1 MMRVLVI
8 VLSFLTLTF
17 GLLLL
22 QPSANMAV
30 NTTQQTAQ
38 AIPVAAGQVTRG
50 QTELLQIATAPIRQ
64 PEPQSVSSGLNVAV
78 TQVAVTQPEKPVN
91 RAVVVPDQNA
101 DELRSMTNGILAGL
115 GIATTEPGQEIQ
127 VASLTNTST
136 DDSGQRA
143 MTNSVLSGLR
153 AATGKSEGTES
164 LQSIIVQALRA
175 GESDAYIDALLN
187 AAKIKGEIQ
196 VPEAL
201 VTNTGKVD
209 TSVILASIIQ
219 SATGAPAKPTVSVG
233 GPGVEVRVV
242 QHINGTV
249 QYQFY
254 TVQSGDSLGA
264 IAIKFYGDMRE
275 YKTIYEANRQVIV
288 SPDRI
293 RAGQRLSI
301 PTL

>member
-22 QPSANMAV
+22 QPAADTAI
-30 NTTQQTAQ
+30 NTPQETAQ
-38 AIPVAAGQVTRG
+38 VFPVAAGQVTRG

-64 PEPQSVSSGLNVAV
+64 PEPQPVSSGRN
-78 TQVAVTQPEKPVN
+78 VAVTQPEKPTT
-91 RAVVVPDQNA
+91 RAVVVPDQQV

-115 GIATTEPGQEIQ
+115 GIATTDPAQEIQ
-127 VASLTNTST
+127 VASLTNTAT
-136 DDSGQRA
+136 DASGQRA
-143 MTNSVLSGLR
+143 MTNNVLSGLR
-153 AATGKSEGTES
+153 AATGKSEGTET
-164 LQSIIVQALRA
+164 LQTIIVQALQA

-219 SATGAPAKPTVSVG
+219 GATGEPAKPTASVG

-301 PTL
+301 PAL